1 MRHRFQGWVALQ
13 AIDAE
18 YAAVVT
24 RSVIAPM
31 NATATL
37 NLGGAGPKRCA
48 VVELLDPHHPH
59 VPIAAYAGDAA
70 ARVCEDS
77 VEAALRWGAA
87 GQAQL
92 KELPALASEAGGV
105 VFRIRLAKGL
115 RLFGLT
121 LWV

>member
-1 MRHRFQGWVALQ
+1 M
-13 AIDAE
+13 
-18 YAAVVT
+18 T

-77 VEAALRWGAA
+77 VEAAARSS
-87 GQAQL
+87 
-92 KELPALASEAGGV
+92 LPS
-105 VFRIRLAKGL
+105 L
-115 RLFGLT
+115 RLFAANASFSLLHPGMGM
-121 LWV
+121 VGVHPISDVQR